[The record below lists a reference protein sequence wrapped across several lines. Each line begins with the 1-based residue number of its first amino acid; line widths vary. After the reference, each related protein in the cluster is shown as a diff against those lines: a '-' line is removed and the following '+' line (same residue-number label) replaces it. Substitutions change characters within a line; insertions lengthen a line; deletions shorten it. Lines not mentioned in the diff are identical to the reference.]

1 MKPVELAI
9 VGGGAAGMFAAAVA
23 AERGVRC
30 VLIERKARLGSK
42 VLMTAN
48 GRCNF
53 TKDISSDQF
62 LKDVGGCAPFVR
74 RAVEECPPRKIIA
87 GFKSLNV
94 PLRRMAD
101 GRMFPADGKA
111 ATIVHAFGDLLRD
124 SEVPILTNCAVRE
137 IIVLSNNRIIESMNQ
152 RVDECEKARFLVRTG
167 NFDIA
172 AENVLLA
179 TGGVSYPKTGSV
191 GDGQNFAKSLGH
203 TVVPYRPGLIGLE
216 TSDPKITRLAGRR
229 FEDGRVKVFASSLV
243 PHSLTRSEAQLHSL
257 AGSEAQLHSLVGSEA
272 QLHSLT
278 RSEAQLHSL
287 AGSEAQLHSLAGS
300 EAHLHSLVG
309 SEAPGKLLFD
319 YRGEVDCESFGLSG
333 AAIYNAQRFIE
344 HYARQ
349 NSTSASSLHLTLE
362 VWFERNRLQYKNLK
376 PRPVKEAIV
385 TIGGVDTR
393 EIDPA
398 TMESKIVPG
407 LYFAGEVMDIDGPT
421 GGYNLTLAF
430 ATARKAVLAVSC

>member
-1 MKPVELAI
+1 MALKHSPVKLAI

-23 AERGVRC
+23 AERRIPC

-53 TKDISSDQF
+53 TKDISAEQF
-62 LKDVGGCAPFVR
+62 LADVGEARDFVAAAIR
-74 RAVEECPPRKIIA
+74 ECPPRQIIS

-124 SEVPILTNCAVRE
+124 SEVPILTNCAVTG
-137 IIVLSNNRIIESMNQ
+137 IQPQKNGFIVAT
-152 RVDECEKARFLVRTG
+152 K
-167 NFDIA
+167 NFTLW

-191 GDGQNFAKSLGH
+191 GDGQNFAKALGH
-203 TVVPYRPGLIGLE
+203 RIVPYQPGLIGLE
-216 TSDPKITRLAGRR
+216 TNDRKVTSLAGRR
-229 FEDGRVKVFASSLV
+229 FEDGRAKVIGPDGA
-243 PHSLTRSEAQLHSL
+243 T
-257 AGSEAQLHSLVGSEA
+257 
-272 QLHSLT
+272 
-278 RSEAQLHSL
+278 
-287 AGSEAQLHSLAGS
+287 
-300 EAHLHSLVG
+300 
-309 SEAPGKLLFD
+309 LFD

-333 AAIYNAQRFIE
+333 AAVYNAQRFIA
-344 HYARQ
+344 HYSKPSKPSKLP
-349 NSTSASSLHLTLE
+349 NLPNLTIE
-362 VWFERNRLQYKNLK
+362 VWFERNRLRFKGLR

-385 TIGGVDTR
+385 TIGGVATD
-393 EIDPA
+393 EIDSR
-398 TMESKIVPG
+398 TMESRLVPH

-421 GGYNLTLAF
+421 GGYNLTMAF
-430 ATARKAVLAVSC
+430 ATARKAVAAIGDSMRRG

>member
-1 MKPVELAI
+1 MSEKPVKLAI

-23 AERGVRC
+23 ADFGIPS

-53 TKDISSDQF
+53 TKDISPEQF
-62 LKDVGGCAPFVR
+62 LKDLAPLNTRQDYCVSSFVAEAIR
-74 RAVEECPPRKIIA
+74 DCPPRKIIA

-94 PLRRMAD
+94 PLRRMPD

-124 SEVPILTNCAVRE
+124 AEVPILTNCPVRG
-137 IIVLSNNRIIESMNQ
+137 VSKLNGDATFLSRQQTNTTS
-152 RVDECEKARFLVRTG
+152 APHPRFVIHTK
-167 NFDIA
+167 NFDLR

-191 GDGQNFAKSLGH
+191 GDGQNFAKALGH
-203 TVVPYRPGLIGLE
+203 KLVPYRPGLIGLE
-216 TSDPKITRLAGRR
+216 TDDPRVTRYAGQR
-229 FEDGRVKVFASSLV
+229 FEDDGRCKVLDGEGRV
-243 PHSLTRSEAQLHSL
+243 
-257 AGSEAQLHSLVGSEA
+257 
-272 QLHSLT
+272 
-278 RSEAQLHSL
+278 
-287 AGSEAQLHSLAGS
+287 
-300 EAHLHSLVG
+300 
-309 SEAPGKLLFD
+309 LFD
-319 YRGEVDCESFGLSG
+319 YRGEVDCERFGLSG

-344 HYARQ
+344 HYKRQ
-349 NSTSASSLHLTLE
+349 CERPSFAASPSTEGKPRSKGLSIE
-362 VWFERNRLQYKNLK
+362 VWFGRNRLTFPPLN

-385 TIGGVDTR
+385 TLGGVDTR
-393 EIDPA
+393 EIDPH
-398 TMESKIVPG
+398 TMESKLCPG

-430 ATARKAVLAVSC
+430 ATARKAVASIR